1 MVYWKLNY
9 KKKYI
14 WDLLQIPVVIA
25 LIILI
30 LLSNNLSLF
39 LSIVFITALIAV
51 SITTLFY
58 THYKW
63 KKEKQ
68 IDT

>member
-9 KKKYI
+9 KKKFI
-14 WDLLQIPVVIA
+14 WNLLQIPVVIA
-25 LIILI
+25 LII

-51 SITTLFY
+51 SIITLFY
-58 THYKW
+58 TYYKW

>member
-9 KKKYI
+9 KKKFI
-14 WDLLQIPVVIA
+14 WSLLQIPVVIA

-51 SITTLFY
+51 SIITLFY
-58 THYKW
+58 TYYKW